1 MHRVG
6 DLGLD
11 YGFKAGDLRQACNPF
26 IPWTL
31 IWMHV
36 DN

>member
-1 MHRVG
+1 MRGVG

-11 YGFKAGDLRQACNPF
+11 YGFKAGDLKQACNPF
-26 IPWTL
+26 IPWSLT
-31 IWMHV
+31 WMHV